1 MKAAG
6 LEATVDRYS
15 AALSAALDGS
25 PLTTVEIAERI
36 GVNYPNVISQW
47 KGGGRPVPAR
57 HAAKLAALLGVRPES
72 ISAAYARLSE
82 EGCLPAY
89 TDVDAVPPGHVLIDR
104 LHGFGRENAPS
115 YAVLPMFVAEMKVG
129 KTPIEHVR
137 WVLQPTGAMSP
148 TILQGALVLIDSTK
162 SSHSEVV
169 DGGLYAYELYGRPYV
184 RRIVFGRDSWSLCGH
199 DASSER
205 VVLKSGDLDDLHIH
219 GAVLGW
225 L

>member
-1 MKAAG
+1 MKPA
-6 LEATVDRYS
+6 LVATVDQYS
-15 AALSAALDGS
+15 AALATALDES
-25 PLTTVEIAERI
+25 PLTIVEIAGRI
-36 GVNYPNVISQW
+36 GLSYPNVISQW

-57 HAAKLAALLGVRPES
+57 HAPKLAALLGVRPES

-82 EGCLPAY
+82 EGCLPA
-89 TDVDAVPPGHVLIDR
+89 DIDALPPGHVVIDR

-115 YAVLPMFVAEMKVG
+115 YAVLPLFVVEMKVG
-129 KTPIEHVR
+129 KTPTDHVR
-137 WVLQPTGAMSP
+137 WVLQPTAAMAP

-162 SSHSEVV
+162 NSHNDVV

-184 RRIVFGRDSWSLCGH
+184 RRIVLGRDSWSLCGH
-199 DASSER
+199 DASSDR
-205 VVLKSGDLDDLHIH
+205 VALKNDDLEDLHIH

>member
-1 MKAAG
+1 MKAA
-6 LEATVDRYS
+6 LEANIDQFS
-15 AALSAALDGS
+15 AALAAALDRS
-25 PLTTVEIAERI
+25 PLTNTEIADRI

-47 KGGGRPVPAR
+47 KVGGRPVPAR
-57 HAAKLAALLGVRPES
+57 HAPRLAALLGVRPES

-82 EGCLPAY
+82 EGCIPTY

-115 YAVLPMFVAEMKVG
+115 YAVLPMFVVEMKVG

-137 WVLQPTGAMSP
+137 WVLQPTGAMAP
-148 TILQGALVLIDSTK
+148 TIAQGALVLIDSTK
-162 SSHSEVV
+162 SSHSDVV
-169 DGGLYAYELYGRPYV
+169 DGGVYAYELYGRPYV
-184 RRIVFGRDSWSLCGH
+184 RRIILGRDSWSLCGH

-205 VVLKSGDLDDLHIH
+205 VVLKASDLEDLHIH